1 MVSRVYFIL
10 GQHDSILL
18 IFSLSCQAVIPRYLL
33 KPIPG
38 ERDLGVDLKMETLK
52 SIRGPSKD
60 GTFFLRKECIR
71 RAYQLVENPSA
82 APAPLDDTT
91 LLMDRAP
98 PWKRLQ
104 MESLDDP
111 ARYCEVVQ
119 AIRRTLKPGYALLYH
134 YTDPRFIE
142 VTLRAFTVLC

>member
-1 MVSRVYFIL
+1 
-10 GQHDSILL
+10 
-18 IFSLSCQAVIPRYLL
+18 
-33 KPIPG
+33 
-38 ERDLGVDLKMETLK
+38 METVK

-60 GTFFLRKECIR
+60 GTFFLRKECIQ

-82 APAPLDDTT
+82 APALLDDTT
-91 LLMDRAP
+91 LLVDHAP

-142 VTLRAFTVLC
+142 VTLRSFTVLS